1 MARVGDEGRGRRVA
15 IGLMLAAGMGA
26 LGAGTRPD
34 VKEPGPATRQEATVV
49 GLVVH
54 PRSQQPVVVL
64 EGRQDKRR
72 VALVIGPAEATGI
85 AVPLQNITPP
95 RPLTYDLFLA
105 IFGRLNVTVRRVVV
119 TDLRNDIYYATL
131 VLDAAGTEIELDARP
146 SDAIA
151 LALRAKAPVLVEDRV
166 FEKAETLL
174 PRAGARRAGQ
184 ALPLHLGT
192 RERIAATV
200 DRWGGVGGGAAVAP
214 PRLQLRTP

>member
-1 MARVGDEGRGRRVA
+1 MHGARGTRRGRSVA

-26 LGAGTRPD
+26 LGAGTGPD
-34 VKEPGPATRQEATVV
+34 VKEPRPATRQEATVV
-49 GLVVH
+49 GLVLH

-72 VALVIGPAEATGI
+72 VALVIGPTEATGI

-95 RPLTYDLFLA
+95 RPLTHDLFLA

-166 FEKAETLL
+166 FDKAETLL
-174 PRAGARRAGQ
+174 PG
-184 ALPLHLGT
+184 P
-192 RERIAATV
+192 
-200 DRWGGVGGGAAVAP
+200 AP
-214 PRLQLRTP
+214 AEPGKLSPSI